1 MSLQRFGGSRID
13 ARCLASSFNVRGA
26 KGFPDAEGVEFADA
40 SAACGEA
47 VTLAGEILRD
57 VNGKMSE
64 GGDWRLD
71 VTDAAGNRVGSLR
84 FSVTRL

>member
-1 MSLQRFGGSRID
+1 MPRFF
-13 ARCLASSFNVRGA
+13 FNVRDG

-71 VTDAAGNRVGSLR
+71 VTDAEGNRVGSLR
-84 FSVTRL
+84 FSVTRS

>member
-1 MSLQRFGGSRID
+1 MPRFF
-13 ARCLASSFNVRGA
+13 FNVRGG
-26 KGFPDAEGVEFADA
+26 KDFLDAEGVEFADA

-64 GGDWRLD
+64 RAAIGDWMSPMLRA
-71 VTDAAGNRVGSLR
+71 TGSALSGSR
-84 FSVTRL
+84 

>member
-1 MSLQRFGGSRID
+1 MPRFF
-13 ARCLASSFNVRGA
+13 FNVRDG

-57 VNGKMSE
+57 VNGKISE

-71 VTDAAGNRVGSLR
+71 VSDAAGNRVCSLR
-84 FSVTRL
+84 FSVTRP

>member
-1 MSLQRFGGSRID
+1 MPRFF
-13 ARCLASSFNVRGA
+13 FNVRGA

-64 GGDWRLD
+64 GDDWRLD
-71 VTDAAGNRVGSLR
+71 VTDTEGNRVGSLR
-84 FSVTRL
+84 FSVTRS

>member
-1 MSLQRFGGSRID
+1 MPRFF
-13 ARCLASSFNVRGA
+13 FNVRGG

-71 VTDAAGNRVGSLR
+71 VSDAAGNRVCSLR
-84 FSVTRL
+84 ISVTRP

>member
-1 MSLQRFGGSRID
+1 MPRFF
-13 ARCLASSFNVRGA
+13 FNVRGA

-64 GGDWRLD
+64 GGDWQLD
-71 VTDAAGNRVGSLR
+71 VTDAAGKRVGSLS
-84 FSVTRL
+84 FSVTRP

>member
-1 MSLQRFGGSRID
+1 MPRFF
-13 ARCLASSFNVRGA
+13 FNVRG
-26 KGFPDAEGVEFADA
+26 GRDFPDAEGVEFADA

-64 GGDWRLD
+64 GGDNWMSPMPR
-71 VTDAAGNRVGSLR
+71 VTGSALSG
-84 FSVTRL
+84 FP

>member
-1 MSLQRFGGSRID
+1 MPRFF
-13 ARCLASSFNVRGA
+13 FNVRGS
-26 KGFPDAEGVEFADA
+26 KDFPDAEGVADA

-57 VNGKMSE
+57 VNGEMSE

-71 VTDAAGNRVGSLR
+71 VTDAAGDRVGSLR
-84 FSVTRL
+84 FSVTRP

>member
-1 MSLQRFGGSRID
+1 MPRFFFHVIGGRI
-13 ARCLASSFNVRGA
+13 
-26 KGFPDAEGVEFADA
+26 PDAEGVEFADA

-64 GGDWRLD
+64 GGDWQLD
-71 VTDAAGNRVGSLR
+71 VTDAAGKRVGSLR
-84 FSVTRL
+84 FSVTRP

>member
-1 MSLQRFGGSRID
+1 MPRFFFN
-13 ARCLASSFNVRGA
+13 ARDG
-26 KGFPDAEGVEFADA
+26 KGFRDAEGVEFADA

-64 GGDWRLD
+64 GGDWQLD

-84 FSVTRL
+84 FSVTRS

>member
-1 MSLQRFGGSRID
+1 MPRFF
-13 ARCLASSFNVRGA
+13 FNVRGNN
-26 KGFPDAEGVEFADA
+26 GIPDAEGVEFVDA

-71 VTDAAGNRVGSLR
+71 VTDAAGDRVGSLR
-84 FSVTRL
+84 FSVTRP

>member
-1 MSLQRFGGSRID
+1 MPRFF
-13 ARCLASSFNVRGA
+13 FNVRDG

-64 GGDWRLD
+64 GGDWPLD
-71 VTDAAGNRVGSLR
+71 VSDAAGNRVCSLR
-84 FSVTRL
+84 FSVTRP

>member
-1 MSLQRFGGSRID
+1 MPRFF
-13 ARCLASSFNVRGA
+13 FNVRGA
-26 KGFPDAEGVEFADA
+26 KGFPDAEGVEFANA

-64 GGDWRLD
+64 GGEWRLD
-71 VTDAAGNRVGSLR
+71 VTDAAGHRVGSLR
-84 FSVTRL
+84 FSVTRP